1 MVQKQ
6 RRRGRE
12 VVRPVADADGGADGR
27 QDRDEADVIVRREV
41 LRRDDA
47 DAAALFDQVKNILAA
62 RTCEHN
68 VRLKARRAARADG
81 ELIDDRLLRQR
92 IAEPERDDRLF
103 LRDMQQPRGVFV
115 LKRGDLLGVRQQ
127 RRAEGRQL
135 DAPGRPRK
143 SG

>member
-47 DAAALFDQVKNILAA
+47 DAAALFDQVKKFSQLGLVNTTFGSKPAA
-62 RTCEHN
+62 RH
-68 VRLKARRAARADG
+68 
-81 ELIDDRLLRQR
+81 
-92 IAEPERDDRLF
+92 
-103 LRDMQQPRGVFV
+103 
-115 LKRGDLLGVRQQ
+115 
-127 RRAEGRQL
+127 
-135 DAPGRPRK
+135 APTA
-143 SG
+143 SS